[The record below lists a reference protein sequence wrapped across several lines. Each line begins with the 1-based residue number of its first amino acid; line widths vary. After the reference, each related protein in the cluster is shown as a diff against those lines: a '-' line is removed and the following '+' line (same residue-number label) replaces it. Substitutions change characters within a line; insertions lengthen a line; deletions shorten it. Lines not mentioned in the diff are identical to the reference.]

1 MCREATSSVS
11 LRLPP
16 SPQGEGLIH
25 SKSSIRATL
34 YNCINSHLSLKSF
47 MKRTCNYV
55 CLFLKISE
63 KSSIIQAHGVLS
75 ERKCAGM
82 GFDMSIAAM
91 SVGMHQ
97 AQAQQQL
104 DVSVLKMAMDTAEMG
119 VEEML
124 EELPVS
130 LDPSLGSMIDITA

>member
-1 MCREATSSVS
+1 
-11 LRLPP
+11 
-16 SPQGEGLIH
+16 
-25 SKSSIRATL
+25 
-34 YNCINSHLSLKSF
+34 
-47 MKRTCNYV
+47 
-55 CLFLKISE
+55 
-63 KSSIIQAHGVLS
+63 
-75 ERKCAGM
+75 M

-104 DVSVLKMAMDTAEMG
+104 DVSVLKMAMETAEMG

-130 LDPSLGSMIDITA
+130 LDPSLGGMIDITV